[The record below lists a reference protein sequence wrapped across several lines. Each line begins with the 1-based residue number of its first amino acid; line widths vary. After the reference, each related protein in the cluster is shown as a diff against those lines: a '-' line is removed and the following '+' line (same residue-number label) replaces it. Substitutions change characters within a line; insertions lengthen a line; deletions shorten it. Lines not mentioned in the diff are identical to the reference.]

1 MLSNNLSEYFNKF
14 ILGAKDKLILTC
26 VDTIMTKI
34 IQRIA
39 QKKEAK
45 KVIEPLCPKIQ
56 KKLDTKTELC
66 NRNSINV
73 LTIMMM
79 LQERLES
86 YADPCYPKTTYISIY
101 SHLIKPIRGAKQWSQ
116 VQSIEP
122 IQPLVPR
129 RPPGKPR
136 KARKKGV
143 DEAQLLVKDGRGGH
157 ANELHEMWWSIGP
170 QCQNM

>member
-66 NRNSINV
+66 NRWIVPTHFKFLN
-73 LTIMMM
+73 
-79 LQERLES
+79 
-86 YADPCYPKTTYISIY
+86 IY
-101 SHLIKPIRGAKQWSQ
+101 CLASFL
-116 VQSIEP
+116 
-122 IQPLVPR
+122 
-129 RPPGKPR
+129 
-136 KARKKGV
+136 
-143 DEAQLLVKDGRGGH
+143 
-157 ANELHEMWWSIGP
+157 
-170 QCQNM
+170 

>member
-1 MLSNNLSEYFNKF
+1 
-14 ILGAKDKLILTC
+14 
-26 VDTIMTKI
+26 MTKI

-86 YADPCYPKTTYISIY
+86 YADPCYHQDAHTVSIY

-122 IQPLVPR
+122 YNLYCLEVHQANPAKQ
-129 RPPGKPR
+129 GKR
-136 KARKKGV
+136 
-143 DEAQLLVKDGRGGH
+143 E
-157 ANELHEMWWSIGP
+157 
-170 QCQNM
+170 